1 MRSRWVLLIMMMG
14 YPVDDAFLLTSPV
27 QNLLEELDRKRCK
40 TPSPSS
46 PTATEASQHG
56 TQPAGEADDEDNWMM
71 NLSPATLRKVDADVA
86 EHNNTA
92 RDGTQPA
99 GDADDDDN
107 WMMNLSPATL
117 RKVDADVAEHNNTAR
132 NVPNDSANAAAP
144 AAADATVTSLLQQ
157 FNGADT
163 SMEILST
170 PARSTA
176 CSTEWGLSP
185 IDPELLGLG
194 DHAADVF
201 YAGAQPPTSTSPSG
215 STSSTRRC
223 LENDLNQPPTPAA
236 EAAPPAAAEGADLT
250 PLHNAPFSP
259 TSPSYTATPPPS
271 PPPSP
276 PPAPAKKQQP
286 AHAKRQQPARE
297 RTVPGRFR
305 K

>member
-56 TQPAGEADDEDNWMM
+56 TQPAGEADDE
-71 NLSPATLRKVDADVA
+71 
-86 EHNNTA
+86 
-92 RDGTQPA
+92 
-99 GDADDDDN
+99 DN